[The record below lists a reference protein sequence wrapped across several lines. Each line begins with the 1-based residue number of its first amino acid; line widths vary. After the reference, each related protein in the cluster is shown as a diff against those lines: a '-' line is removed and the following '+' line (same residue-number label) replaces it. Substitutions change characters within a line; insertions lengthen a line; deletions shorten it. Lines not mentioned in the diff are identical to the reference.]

1 VRGRRNLF
9 ATLKDKMQNDSR
21 KKIWIHCASLGEFE
35 QGRPVIEA
43 IKQHHPELSI
53 VLTFFSPSGY
63 EAKKNYEYADHIFYL
78 PLDTQNNAVRFIAL
92 VQPQCALFVKYEF
105 WYNYLKTLHQQHIPT
120 ILFSAIFQ
128 QRQPFFKWYGR
139 LYREMLGFYQKI
151 FVQDQASETLLH
163 SLGIAQVQV
172 AGDTRFDRS
181 AKVLA
186 MNKSF
191 RTIEVFKEKSK
202 LIIAGST
209 WREDEEL
216 LKKAMTV
223 LPDNYKLLI
232 APHEVDDDHISS
244 LQGLFPESCLWA
256 TDEETFRGSRVCIV
270 HTVGQLSYLYKY
282 ADVVWIGGGFTR
294 SGIHNIIEPA
304 VFGTPIFFGPTY
316 QRYREAVDMIAS
328 GAAMSLSTPESFA
341 SAALNE
347 NALLLAGNNAKQ
359 YVAEQL
365 GATQK
370 IMTYLS
376 EKCLASIA

>member
-1 VRGRRNLF
+1 
-9 ATLKDKMQNDSR
+9 MQRDPR

-43 IKQHHPELSI
+43 IKEQHPELSI

-63 EAKKNYEYADHIFYL
+63 EARKKYESADHIFYL
-78 PLDTQNNAVRFIAL
+78 PLDTPNNVARFIGL

-120 ILFSAIFQ
+120 TLFSAIFQ
-128 QRQPFFKWYGR
+128 PRHPFFKWYGG
-139 LYREMLGFYQKI
+139 LYREMLGFYRQI
-151 FVQDQASETLLH
+151 FVQDETSETLLRG
-163 SLGIAQVQV
+163 LGIKQVQV

-186 MNKSF
+186 LNKSF
-191 RTIEVFKEKSK
+191 RTIEVFKEESK
-202 LIIAGST
+202 LIVAGST
-209 WREDEEL
+209 WREDEQM
-216 LKKAMTV
+216 LKKALSL
-223 LPDNYKLLI
+223 LPAHYKLLI

-244 LQGLFPESCLWA
+244 LQVLFPDSCLWA
-256 TDEETFRGSRVCIV
+256 TDEETFRKSRVCIV
-270 HTVGQLSYLYKY
+270 HTVGQLPYLYKY
-282 ADVVWIGGGFTR
+282 ADIVWIGGGFTH

-304 VFGTPIFFGPTY
+304 VFGTPIFFGPRY
-316 QRYREAVDMIAS
+316 HRYREALDMVAS
-328 GAAMSLSTPESFA
+328 GAAASLSDPEAFA
-341 SAALNE
+341 ADVQNE
-347 NALLLAGNNAKQ
+347 NALLLMGNNAKH